1 VDDLQPLLFSS
12 LEGHAPLEERRARDS
27 PANILIDTVTVKV
40 VRL

>member
-12 LEGHAPLEERRARDS
+12 FEGHAPLEERRARDS
-27 PANILIDTVTVKV
+27 AASILIDRLTVKV